1 MHNENE
7 KRIDGREMCSELV
20 EISFHD
26 QRGNLVLE
34 KGLLEDLS
42 KDGFCISLSIPI
54 TVGLKMEF
62 RCDGL
67 VGIASVR
74 YCNLGD
80 YGYLV
85 GAKFVDGY
93 GWDKQRWRP
102 KHLILLSEIASG

>member
-7 KRIDGREMCSELV
+7 KRIDGREMCSGLV

-80 YGYLV
+80 YGTSKGGVQSTLSCYRRSRV
-85 GAKFVDGY
+85 GDG
-93 GWDKQRWRP
+93 
-102 KHLILLSEIASG
+102 ASHGPAA